1 MAVQLDL
8 TGRRALITG
17 AGQGVGRGL
26 AQAFA
31 VAGADVVVNDLRAER
46 ANAVVDEIR
55 AAGGTA
61 TAAAFDVTD
70 YRAVTDAVADVAA
83 NAGHI
88 DIVVNNA
95 GNAGAEGFASRAP
108 FAETTPGDWEPFLRV
123 NLYGVLH
130 CTRAV
135 LPSMIDHRWGRVLT
149 IVSDAGRTGDAN
161 GATYAAA
168 KAGAAGLT
176 RSLALETGR
185 YGITANNI
193 ALGTMR
199 TPLTEPL
206 WAERADSPQAKAIL
220 AGYAVRRPG
229 CPEDLTHLA
238 VLLAGEHGS
247 WITGQTIPVN
257 GGYSFA
263 L

>member
-8 TGRRALITG
+8 TGRRVLITG

-26 AQAFA
+26 ALAFA
-31 VAGADVVVNDLRAER
+31 TAGADVVVNDLRAER
-46 ANAVVDEIR
+46 AEAVVDEIR
-55 AAGGTA
+55 TKGATA

-70 YRAVTDAVADVAA
+70 YAAVTAAVSEAVS

-88 DIVVNNA
+88 DILINNA

-108 FAETTPGDWEPFLRV
+108 FAETTPEDWEPFLRV

-135 LPSMIDHRWGRVLT
+135 LPSMIDRKWGRILT

-161 GATYAAA
+161 GAGYAAA

-185 YGITANNI
+185 HGITANNI

-199 TPLTEPL
+199 TPLTESL
-206 WAERADSPQAKAIL
+206 WAEQADSPQAKAIL
-220 AGYAVRRPG
+220 SGYAVRRPG
-229 CPEDLTHLA
+229 LPEDVTHLA
-238 VLLAGEHGS
+238 VLLAGEHGA

>member
-8 TGRRALITG
+8 TGRRVLITG

-26 AQAFA
+26 ALAFA

-46 ANAVVDEIR
+46 AEAVVDEAR
-55 AAGGTA
+55 TEGGTA

-70 YRAVTDAVADVAA
+70 FDAVTSGVAT
-83 NAGHI
+83 AGHV
-88 DIVVNNA
+88 DILINNA

-108 FAETTPGDWEPFLRV
+108 FAETGPEDWEPFLRV

-135 LPSMIDHRWGRVLT
+135 LPSMIDRRWGRIVT

-206 WAERADSPQAKAIL
+206 WAEQADSPQAKAIL
-220 AGYAVRRPG
+220 SGYAVRRPG
-229 CPEDLTHLA
+229 LPEDVTHLA
-238 VLLAGEHGS
+238 VLLAGDQGS